1 MADKKVS
8 ELTAITSISGDDLLL
23 VVNDPSGTP
32 SSNKITVTNL
42 FNEVPVATEFS
53 SNTTFSSNKMTVSA
67 NLFYQGTELQSMIDK
82 KISVTNS
89 AIATSALWDGI
100 TETNTAIRSLVS
112 DRMQVANTTALTDAL
127 TTSVNDRMQ
136 VANTVTLV
144 NDRLQVANAA
154 ATYATKAYAASN
166 AALTSGYVT
175 NTYMQ
180 AFQTALS
187 TLAQT
192 DDIVVNQSVNTAIIR
207 ISTASGIRATKGSA
221 PSSNNTAT
229 EGVPVG
235 TIFFSNNHLYIA
247 TDATTIKRVS
257 LEVFS

>member
-8 ELTAITSISGDDLLL
+8 ELTAITSISGDDLLM

-42 FNEVPVATEFS
+42 FSEVPVMTEFS

-67 NLFYQGTELQSMIDK
+67 NLVYQGSELNSLIAK

-89 AIATSALWDGI
+89 AIATSALWGGI
-100 TETNTAIRSLVS
+100 TTTNTAIRSLVTAESERVTLVNTNLTGTNTAIRTLVS
-112 DRMQVANTTALTDAL
+112 DRMQVANTTLL
-127 TTSVNDRMQ
+127 VNDRMQ
-136 VANTVTLV
+136 VANVTSAI
-144 NDRLQVANAA
+144 NAYSAN
-154 ATYATKAYAASN
+154 TN
-166 AALTSGYVT
+166 ARIT
-175 NTYMQ
+175 
-180 AFQTALS
+180 
-187 TLAQT
+187 TLETQF
-192 DDIVVNQSVNTAIIR
+192 N
-207 ISTASGIRATKGSA
+207 STATSITTETLNATTKVETPIVDISLATGLQCAKGSA